1 LCKQGKHG
9 IRQSVQGGKLRPFT
23 HSFTGGASGMSH
35 IQFLVVRQ
43 GGKWSVRSQDQ
54 HRSFADQQAATRA
67 AVDLANHSGKDG
79 KPAVVIVELGKGRF
93 ETVWTYGEDANPP
106 SKFDLPVAEEPPTT
120 AASE

>member
-1 LCKQGKHG
+1 
-9 IRQSVQGGKLRPFT
+9 
-23 HSFTGGASGMSH
+23 MSP

-43 GGKWSVRSQDQ
+43 GGKWSVRSQDE

-93 ETVWTYGEDANPP
+93 ETVWTYGEDALPAQYA
-106 SKFDLPVAEEPPTT
+106 FDSSRRRG
-120 AASE
+120 ASHYRRERIELALRRSL